1 MTTPNTPPDPCA
13 PPLRFPEPVLNRP
26 ALPQIRRRVG
36 DYNTIREAL
45 IYRLDRAPGLERWTY
60 RGCDDPGIAL
70 LEGAA
75 LVGDILTFY
84 QELYANEA
92 YLRTAKWRENV
103 SALVRLTGYRLRP
116 GLGGVATLALELD
129 SEAPVTA
136 PAGHSFVAEIDG
148 VEDPVRL
155 EALADTL
162 LIPGLSTITLCA
174 PQDPRKLAQGTRELR
189 LVASREGEALPKLDK
204 GDRLLLAAADDDDD
218 SSLSCA
224 QIVLVEA
231 ARSLHGGLVV
241 TLQGGLVLRA
251 PTGEVRAFKLG
262 RSHRHFGGNA
272 PLYETIPDA
281 SSPTGIRQATIH
293 YRRSLTTTTSASFL
307 DPSLGARELPLAA
320 PTDDLG
326 VGTTVICEWTSN
338 RGRLGRSATVTATQA
353 ASLRW
358 GALTGAS
365 TLLTLDRPL
374 VGEPLTPGAALPNT
388 LGTLGTPD
396 TPDTLG
402 TLGTPDAIELIGA
415 SEAELGGGGM
425 QRQSLELLGEST
437 LTLTRARDRDLSII
451 GGLADVRSMAIHTTE
466 GPAMT
471 AKARPIDR
479 SGSGN
484 VLAFYGA
491 AKHAR
496 ALVGR
501 QIAFTAPAAD
511 TPTIARVKSA
521 TVITD
526 PQKSAL
532 GEDGTLRALHLLTLD
547 VNVAYADFSSEP
559 ATGEPLTVYGNLV
572 EVDQGKSEA
581 ELVLGSGDGRRT
593 FQSFRIPKAPL
604 TYHRDAASTPPE
616 VPELT
621 VYVQGREWTRV
632 DALFGRGETDEVY
645 TVREDDEGRSY
656 VLFGDGKTGARLPS
670 GVDNVSALYRS
681 GSGAYGPKKI
691 GTSLQARPK
700 GTVRIKKAHLL
711 GEVSGGASPET
722 AQGAREAAP
731 GKVQTLGRLVSI
743 ADFEAEAR
751 SLSGVLRARARWE
764 LDDHMPAIV
773 VTLLME
779 CGREGELSSLGAS
792 LRLAGRS
799 RGPDR
804 APVVVRP
811 GIFEHVHLVLRYGLA
826 PGHREKIVRPAIAA
840 ALGLLE
846 ADKSAG
852 EGLFSETQR
861 DFGEAERATRIEGE
875 VQRVQGVAWCRV
887 AALQSLGEGDLD
899 DLEAPSGA
907 TRAEVLRPLS
917 SAHIF
922 RLNAGPKGDL
932 VTLVCAG
939 TEGSADCE

>member
-1 MTTPNTPPDPCA
+1 MTKPTTPPDPCA
-13 PPLRFPEPVLNRP
+13 PPLRFPEPVFNRP
-26 ALPQIRRRVG
+26 ALPVIRRRVG

-45 IYRLDRAPGLERWTY
+45 IYRLDRAQGLERWTY
-60 RGCDDPGIAL
+60 RGADDPGIAL

-75 LVGDILTFY
+75 IVGDILTFY

-103 SALVRLTGYRLRP
+103 GALVRLTGYRLRP
-116 GLGGVATLALELD
+116 GLGGVATLGLELE

-162 LIPGLSTITLCA
+162 LIPELSKITLCT
-174 PQDPRKLAQGTRELR
+174 PQDPRLLAQGTRELR
-189 LVASREGEALPKLDK
+189 LMASQKGETLPKLGK
-204 GDRLLLAAADDDDD
+204 GDRLLLAAADDDDN
-218 SSLSCA
+218 SSLGGA
-224 QIVLVEA
+224 QIVLVEE
-231 ARSLHGGLVV
+231 ARSLHGGLVI
-241 TLQGGLVLRA
+241 TLQGGLTLDA
-251 PTGEVRAFKLG
+251 PMGELRAFKLA
-262 RSHRHFGGNA
+262 RSLRHFGGNA
-272 PLYETIPDA
+272 PLYETTPDA
-281 SSPTGIRQATIH
+281 SSTTGISQAAIH

-307 DPSLGARELPLAA
+307 DPSIGARELPLSA
-320 PTDDLG
+320 PVDDLG
-326 VGTTVICEWTSN
+326 VGTTVVCEWTSS
-338 RGRLGRSATVTATQA
+338 RGRRARSATVTGTQA

-358 GALTGAS
+358 GALTGGS

-374 VGEPLTPGAALPNT
+374 VGDPPTQGATLPGT
-388 LGTLGTPD
+388 LGTL
-396 TPDTLG
+396 
-402 TLGTPDAIELIGA
+402 ELLDA
-415 SEAELGGGGM
+415 SENAELGGGGM
-425 QRQSLELLGEST
+425 MKQQSLEILGEST
-437 LTLTRARDRDLSII
+437 LSRARDLT
-451 GGLADVRSMAIHTTE
+451 LAHGRADIRSMAIHTTE

-471 AKARPIDR
+471 AEARPSDR
-479 SGSGN
+479 SGDGN
-484 VLAFYGA
+484 ELAFYGP
-491 AKHAR
+491 AKDAR

-501 QIAFTAPAAD
+501 RIAFTARAAD
-511 TPTIARVKSA
+511 TPTIARVTSA
-521 TVITD
+521 TVITEA
-526 PQKSAL
+526 KRSVR
-532 GEDGTLRALHLLTLD
+532 GEDGTLRALHALTLD
-547 VNVAYADFSSEP
+547 VDVSYADFASEP
-559 ATGEPLTVYGNLV
+559 VTGEPLTVYGNLV
-572 EVDQGKSEA
+572 EVDQGKSAA
-581 ELVLGSGDGRRT
+581 EVVLGSGDARRT

-616 VPELT
+616 VPELI
-621 VYVQGREWTRV
+621 VYVQGRAWTRV

-670 GVDNVSALYRS
+670 GVDNVSARYRS

-691 GTSLQARPK
+691 GTSLQARPID
-700 GTVRIKKAHLL
+700 TVRIKKAHLL
-711 GEVSGGASPET
+711 GEVSGGAAPET
-722 AQGAREAAP
+722 ADRAREAAP
-731 GKVQTLGRLVSI
+731 GKVQSLGRLVSV

-779 CGREGELSSLGAS
+779 CGREGERASLEAS
-792 LRLAGRS
+792 LRLAGRL

-811 GIFEHVHLVLRYGLA
+811 GIFEHVHLILRYGLD

-846 ADKSAG
+846 ADESAG
-852 EGLFSETQR
+852 DGDGLFSETRR

-875 VQRVQGVAWCRV
+875 VQQVSGVAWCRV
-887 AALQSLGEGDLD
+887 AALQSLGEGDIEG
-899 DLEAPSGA
+899 LEVPAGA
-907 TRAEVLRPLS
+907 TRAEVLRPSS
-917 SAHIF
+917 SAHIL
-922 RLNAGPKGDL
+922 RLNAGPRGDL

-939 TEGSADCE
+939 AEGSADCE